1 MGCTPSAMNE
11 VLLELR
17 NVTVLRG
24 GRRALDG
31 VTLSIPRGQ
40 NTAVLGPNG
49 AGKSTLLRMLNGE
62 FFPVRRPGVPSVR
75 PLTGARTGS
84 RVARVRATRVRM
96 RLLGRERWNVF
107 DVRRQLGVVSHEL
120 QATHHGWLS
129 GLDVVC
135 SGFFASVGVYRHQ
148 GLTEAQRYRAEA
160 AAASQG
166 AVDLLERR
174 FDTLSSGEQ
183 RRLLLAR
190 ALVHEP
196 HTLLLDEPATG
207 LDLRAAFG
215 LMERLRNL
223 AAAGTTL
230 IIVTHHVDQI
240 PPEVERVVL
249 LKAGRVFADGSK
261 DEVLTGPT
269 LSELFEV
276 DVQVVERDGYFQVLP
291 G

>member
-1 MGCTPSAMNE
+1 MATAMDE
-11 VLLELR
+11 PLLELAD
-17 NVTVLRG
+17 VTVVRG
-24 GRRALDG
+24 GRPALDG
-31 VTLSIPRGQ
+31 VTLTIPRGR

-62 FFPVRRPGVPSVR
+62 FFPLRRPG
-75 PLTGARTGS
+75 
-84 RVARVRATRVRM
+84 VRM
-96 RLLGRERWNVF
+96 RLLGRARWNVF

-129 GLDVVC
+129 GLEVVC

-148 GLTEAQRYRAEA
+148 GLTEAQRGRAEA
-160 AAASQG
+160 AAGSQG
-166 AVDLLERR
+166 AGDLLGRR

-183 RRLLLAR
+183 RRVLLAR

-207 LDLRAAFG
+207 LDLKAAFG
-215 LMERLRNL
+215 LMERLRAL

-230 IIVTHHVDQI
+230 IVVTHHVDQI

-249 LKAGRVFADGSK
+249 LKSGRVFADGPK
-261 DEVLTGPT
+261 DEVLTSAT

-276 DVQVVERDGYFQVLP
+276 GVRLVGRDGYFQVLP

>member
-1 MGCTPSAMNE
+1 MGCKPSVMNDA
-11 VLLELR
+11 LLELS

-62 FFPVRRPGVPSVR
+62 FFPVRRPGV
-75 PLTGARTGS
+75 
-84 RVARVRATRVRM
+84 RM

-107 DVRRQLGVVSHEL
+107 EVRRQLGVVSHEL
-120 QATHHGWLS
+120 QAAHHGWLS

-148 GLTEAQRYRAEA
+148 GLTEAQRRRATATAE
-160 AAASQG
+160 SVG
-166 AVDLLERR
+166 AGELLERR

-207 LDLRAAFG
+207 LDLRAAFR
-215 LMERLRNL
+215 LMERLRTL
-223 AAAGTTL
+223 AEAGTTL
-230 IIVTHHVDQI
+230 IVVTHHVDQI
-240 PPEVERVVL
+240 PPEVERVLL
-249 LKAGRVFADGSK
+249 LKAGQVFADGPK
-261 DEVLTGPT
+261 DEVLTGAI
-269 LSELFEV
+269 LSKLFQV

>member
-1 MGCTPSAMNE
+1 MAAAMGE
-11 VLLELR
+11 RLLELA
-17 NVTVLRG
+17 NVTVVRS

-31 VTLSIPRGQ
+31 VTLTIPRGQ
-40 NTAVLGPNG
+40 NTAILGPNG

-62 FFPVRRPGVPSVR
+62 FFPVRRPGV
-75 PLTGARTGS
+75 
-84 RVARVRATRVRM
+84 RM
-96 RLLGRERWNVF
+96 RLLGRDRWNVF
-107 DVRRQLGVVSHEL
+107 EVRRQLGVVSHEL
-120 QATHHGWLS
+120 QASHHGWLS

-148 GLTEAQRYRAEA
+148 GLTDAQRNRAGA
-160 AAASQG
+160 AAGSQG
-166 AVDLLERR
+166 AGDLLERR

-215 LMERLRNL
+215 LMERLRSL

-240 PPEVERVVL
+240 PPEVDRVVL
-249 LKAGRVFADGSK
+249 LKAGRVFADGAK
-261 DEVLTGPT
+261 DEVLTSAT

-276 DVQVVERDGYFQVLP
+276 GAQLVKRDGWFEVLP
-291 G
+291 TRLQ

>member
-1 MGCTPSAMNE
+1 MNE
-11 VLLELR
+11 PLLELA
-17 NVTVLRG
+17 NVTVVRG

-62 FFPVRRPGVPSVR
+62 FFPVRGPG
-75 PLTGARTGS
+75 
-84 RVARVRATRVRM
+84 VRM
-96 RLLGRERWNVF
+96 RLLGRDRWKVF
-107 DVRRQLGVVSHEL
+107 DIRRQLGVVSHEL

-135 SGFFASVGVYRHQ
+135 SGFFASVGVYPHQ
-148 GLTEAQRYRAEA
+148 GLTVAQRRRAEA

-166 AVDLLERR
+166 AGDLLERR

-215 LMERLRNL
+215 LMERLRAL

-249 LKAGRVFADGSK
+249 LKAGQVFADGRK
-261 DEVLTGPT
+261 DEVLTSEA
-269 LSELFEV
+269 LSGLFQV
-276 DVQVVERDGYFQVLP
+276 GVQVVERDGHFQVLP
-291 G
+291 S

>member
-1 MGCTPSAMNE
+1 MNSPL
-11 VLLELR
+11 VELR
-17 NVTVLRG
+17 EVTVVRG

-31 VTLSIPRGQ
+31 ISLTIPQRQ
-40 NTAVLGPNG
+40 NVAILGPNG

-62 FFPVRRPGVPSVR
+62 FHPLRRPG
-75 PLTGARTGS
+75 
-84 RVARVRATRVRM
+84 VRM
-96 RLLGRERWNVF
+96 RLLGRDRWDVF
-107 DVRRQLGVVSHEL
+107 DVRRQMGVVSHEL

-129 GLDVVC
+129 GLHVVC
-135 SGFFASVGVYRHQ
+135 SGFFASIGIYRHQ
-148 GLTEAQRYRAEA
+148 GLTEDQKRRATA
-160 AAASQG
+160 AAEGQG
-166 AVDLLERR
+166 AGELLERR
-174 FDTLSSGEQ
+174 FDSLSSGEQ

-215 LMERLRNL
+215 LMERLRRL
-223 AAAGTTL
+223 AAEGTTL

-249 LKAGRVFADGSK
+249 LKAGRVFADGPK
-261 DEVLTGPT
+261 EEILTAGI

-276 DVQVVERDGYFQVLP
+276 GLQVVERAGYFQVLP

>member
-1 MGCTPSAMNE
+1 MSQPRDRAG
-11 VLLELR
+11 LLELAG
-17 NVTVLRG
+17 VTVLRG
-24 GRRALDG
+24 GRPALDD
-31 VTLSIPRGQ
+31 VTLTIPRGR

-62 FFPVRRPGVPSVR
+62 FFPLRRPG
-75 PLTGARTGS
+75 
-84 RVARVRATRVRM
+84 VRM
-96 RLLGRERWNVF
+96 RLLGRDRWNVF
-107 DVRRQLGVVSHEL
+107 DVRRQLGVVSQEL

-148 GLTEAQRYRAEA
+148 GLTEAQRSRAEA
-160 AAASQG
+160 AARSQG
-166 AVDLLERR
+166 AGDLLERR
-174 FDTLSSGEQ
+174 FDSLSSGEQ

-215 LMERLRNL
+215 LMERLRAL

-249 LKAGRVFADGSK
+249 LKGGRVFADGPK
-261 DEVLTGPT
+261 DEVLTSAT

-276 DVQVVERDGYFQVLP
+276 GVQLVKRDGYFQVLP